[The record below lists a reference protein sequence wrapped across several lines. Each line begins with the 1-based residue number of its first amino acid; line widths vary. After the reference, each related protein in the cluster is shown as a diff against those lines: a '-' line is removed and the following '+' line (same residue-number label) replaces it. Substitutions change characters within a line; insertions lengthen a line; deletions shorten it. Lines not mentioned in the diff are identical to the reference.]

1 MDCWLGDA
9 SFYEDRVKAHADL
22 AKEPKWKGKVH
33 PLIGFDPVRQHAT
46 RQAFGK
52 GKDHLEQVRKAVEED
67 GFLGVKVYPPMGF
80 RPARNAEYY
89 GTDARIRRPDG
100 HPVRCK
106 LARDDPSVPVDMTGA
121 DLDAAMEQLFDYCIE
136 ADVPVMAH
144 CTHHGAEASRGRGYH
159 SDPRF
164 WRTVLTMKNGRY
176 RQLRLNLA
184 HFGGDEGR
192 PSFQPGA
199 VSLAAEFPN
208 VYGDVGAHDLV
219 NPGSPSA
226 TSYAY
231 EMRSALEEGVDW
243 RPKILFGTDWHTTYV
258 NASPRAYPGRYFSF
272 FDKELSGGSS
282 AVQSAF
288 RGRNALR
295 FLGLDSSAP
304 NNSGRRRLAAF
315 YKNNN
320 LFTLLGDDK
329 PVWW

>member
-1 MDCWLGDA
+1 M
-9 SFYEDRVKAHADL
+9 R
-22 AKEPKWKGKVH
+22 
-33 PLIGFDPVRQHAT
+33 
-46 RQAFGK
+46 
-52 GKDHLEQVRKAVEED
+52 
-67 GFLGVKVYPPMGF
+67 
-80 RPARNAEYY
+80 
-89 GTDARIRRPDG
+89 
-100 HPVRCK
+100 
-106 LARDDPSVPVDMTGA
+106 
-121 DLDAAMEQLFDYCIE
+121 
-136 ADVPVMAH
+136 
-144 CTHHGAEASRGRGYH
+144 
-159 SDPRF
+159 
-164 WRTVLTMKNGRY
+164 NGRY

-258 NASPRAYPGRYFSF
+258 NASPRAYPGRYFAF

-282 AVQSAF
+282 AVQAAF

-295 FLGLDSSAP
+295 FLGLDSTAP

-315 YKNNN
+315 YKADS